1 MPTIATP
8 LGEGQR
14 YIFIHTIRGVI
25 ICNLCHN
32 YRYIPVVKIYI
43 LYIQLSYTSRLT
55 LYIQLS
61 YFRAYIIKFS
71 SGQGEVDIK
80 AGTAKRER
88 K

>member
-1 MPTIATP
+1 MPTIAIP
-8 LGEGQR
+8 LGEGKR
-14 YIFIHTIRGVI
+14 YIFIRTIRCVI

-32 YRYIPVVKIYI
+32 YRYIPVGKIYI
-43 LYIQLSYTSRLT
+43 LYIQWSYTSRLT

-61 YFRAYIIKFS
+61 FFKAYIIELH